1 MLIKKTGCEKR
12 GKWGKFNWGLEE
24 HQKGCVEKG
33 EVWLGNRSWKCFCVC
48 MCVCMCVCVHKM
60 HLWHKAVLTS
70 GADAPE
76 KTFRIQSH
84 WFPQKSGGRRLWSM
98 PWVALHTHTITH
110 TTTHMQKNP
119 YSTSAN
125 YLNPCT
131 IVRYVWNLRIKNNYL
146 DTFSNLMWTEPSESI
161 SEPSL
166 LSWSAAILEISIA
179 PKLKTLLYY

>member
-1 MLIKKTGCEKR
+1 MCWEGR
-12 GKWGKFNWGLEE
+12 GLAWEQELEVFLCLHVCLHVCLRAQNALVTQSSIDKWGRCPWENLQNSISLIPTEE
-24 HQKGCVEKG
+24 
-33 EVWLGNRSWKCFCVC
+33 WRTPPL
-48 MCVCMCVCVHKM
+48 VHA
-60 HLWHKAVLTS
+60 LS
-70 GADAPE
+70 
-76 KTFRIQSH
+76 RITYTH
-84 WFPQKSGGRRLWSM
+84 N
-98 PWVALHTHTITH
+98 HTHNHTH
-110 TTTHMQKNP
+110 AKKP